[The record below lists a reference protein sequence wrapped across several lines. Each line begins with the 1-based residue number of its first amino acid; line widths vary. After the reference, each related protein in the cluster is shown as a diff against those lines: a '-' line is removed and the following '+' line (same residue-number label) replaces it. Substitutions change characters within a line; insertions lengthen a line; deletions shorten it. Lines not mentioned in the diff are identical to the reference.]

1 MFSIRSAAV
10 VLLLLFFRSTSHLP
24 TATGQQTAGTG
35 EGVSA
40 AVTPEGVLVS
50 ESGRKVLF
58 FQTQPRSLDGMYTR
72 AAYVHPLWDLDGN
85 VLTED
90 FPEDHPHHRGIFW
103 AWHQLTVGGTRAGD
117 PWVCRGFLA
126 ELSSQGVKVQQQK
139 NGTLRLDVPL
149 LWKSPHWTTPDGQR
163 KAIVREQTA
172 IVVHPV
178 QSDFRMIDFEIAL
191 TAMEADV
198 RIGGSSDDKGYGG
211 FSTRLRLPDGL
222 KFQLQSGEVEPQ
234 RTPVE
239 PSPWLNMTAA
249 FGEDSK
255 RSSVCILTHPSTPG
269 FPQRWILRQKRSMQN
284 GVFPGREPVALPR
297 GQTLQFRY
305 RIVLHRGEAA
315 GETVDLWQ
323 SQFEDSK

>member
-1 MFSIRSAAV
+1 M
-10 VLLLLFFRSTSHLP
+10 LFRSTTDLP
-24 TATGQQTAGTG
+24 SVSAEQPDGTG
-35 EGVSA
+35 DGLIA
-40 AVTPEGVLVS
+40 LVTPEGVLVR
-50 ESGRKVLF
+50 ESGQQVLF
-58 FQTQPRSLDGMYTR
+58 FQTQPKSLDGKYTR

-103 AWHQLTVGGTRAGD
+103 AWHQLTVGGRQTGD
-117 PWVCRGFLA
+117 PWICSDFLA
-126 ELSSQGVKVQQQK
+126 ELAPQGVRVQWQS
-139 NGTLRLDVPL
+139 NGAVRLNVPL
-149 LWKSPHWTTPDGQR
+149 LWKSPHWTGSDGLQ
-163 KAIVREQTA
+163 KPIVQEQTA
-172 IVVHPV
+172 VIVHPV
-178 QSDFRMIDFEIAL
+178 QSDVRLIDFVIAL
-191 TAMEADV
+191 TAMEEDV
-198 RIGGSSDDKGYGG
+198 RLGGASNVKGYGG

-222 KFQLQSGEVEPQ
+222 KFRLQSGAVEPQ
-234 RTPVE
+234 QTAVQA
-239 PSPWLNMTAA
+239 SPWLKMTAA
-249 FGEDSK
+249 FGKDSK
-255 RSSVCILTHPSTPG
+255 LSDVGVLTHPSTPG